1 MARRLD
7 GNQAMG
13 NQGPQGVRR
22 ARREGQ
28 RAVEAGAWGAEVAVE
43 GVAPGVSVSGR
54 VARCAAAGPE
64 GRYSG
69 PRWPQPAMAAALA
82 ARTSV
87 LTRIWDAF
95 NMRKL

>member
-1 MARRLD
+1 MEIKLEAIRAALR
-7 GNQAMG
+7 AA
-13 NQGPQGVRR
+13 GVD
-22 ARREGQ
+22 Q
-28 RAVEAGAWGAEVAVE
+28 RAAEAGAWGAAVAVE
-43 GVAPGVSVSGR
+43 GAAPGVSVSGK

-69 PRWPQPAMAAALA
+69 PRWPQPEMAAALA

>member
-1 MARRLD
+1 MEIKLR
-7 GNQAMG
+7 AMRVLWRCTLPPG
-13 NQGPQGVRR
+13 GH
-22 ARREGQ
+22 Q
-28 RAVEAGAWGAEVAVE
+28 RAVDAGGWGAEVAVE
-43 GVAPGVSVSGR
+43 GAAPGVSVSGR
-54 VARCAAAGPE
+54 VARWAAAGPE

-82 ARTSV
+82 ARTTV